1 MYVCNCAGVTERDI
15 HDAVDRG
22 ARSVKDLRRELNVA
36 ADCCQCACD
45 VKRCLRER
53 KALVEQV
60 DLQAGSV
67 QGLGLQ
73 PVQPHG
79 TGLAAA

>member
-60 DLQAGSV
+60 DLSNLTHPGKV
-67 QGLGLQ
+67 GDIGF
-73 PVQPHG
+73 
-79 TGLAAA
+79 AA

>member
-1 MYVCNCAGVTERDI
+1 MYVCNCAGITERDI

-53 KALVEQV
+53 KALIEQV
-60 DLQAGSV
+60 DLSNLSHLGKFSD
-67 QGLGLQ
+67 LGL
-73 PVQPHG
+73 P
-79 TGLAAA
+79 A

>member
-15 HDAVDRG
+15 HAAIDRG
-22 ARSVKDLRRELNVA
+22 AASVKDLRRELNVA
-36 ADCCQCACD
+36 ADCCQCTCD

-53 KALVEQV
+53 KAMIERV

-67 QGLGLQ
+67 QASGLQ
-73 PVQPHG
+73 PAKPHG
-79 TGLAAA
+79 TGLAVA